1 MHSAPSLCIGVII
14 TISTQNGEEMEKS
27 ELSAGK
33 TTISP
38 EVLVSIALLATMSV
52 EGVSRMIPG
61 PRDVNT
67 LFKKG
72 LAEGVGI
79 TVEDNIVFTDLYV
92 ILKKGVN
99 VREVCR
105 QIQNQVSR
113 SISEMV
119 GMEMGRVNVHV
130 EDIDYSE

>member
-1 MHSAPSLCIGVII
+1 MRKI
-14 TISTQNGEEMEKS
+14 NGEKMETSKMPI
-27 ELSAGK
+27 GK

-52 EGVSRMIPG
+52 EGVSRMSAV
-61 PRDVNT
+61 PRDMNS

-72 LAEGVGI
+72 LAEGVAI
-79 TVEDNIVFTDLYV
+79 TVEDDVVYTEICV
-92 ILKKGVN
+92 ILKKGVK
-99 VREVCR
+99 VREVCN

-119 GMEMGRVNVHV
+119 GMEVGRVNVHV
-130 EDIDYSE
+130 EDIDFSE

>member
-1 MHSAPSLCIGVII
+1 
-14 TISTQNGEEMEKS
+14 METTRMPV
-27 ELSAGK
+27 GK

-38 EVLVSIALLATMSV
+38 EVLVSIALLATKSV
-52 EGVSRMIPG
+52 DGVSRMTPG
-61 PRDVNT
+61 PRDLNT

-72 LAEGVGI
+72 VTEGVGLN
-79 TVEDNIVFTDLYV
+79 VEDNIVFTDVYV
-92 ILKKGVN
+92 ILKNGFN

-105 QIQNQVSR
+105 QIQNQISR

-119 GMEMGRVNVHV
+119 GMEVGRVNVHV

>member
-1 MHSAPSLCIGVII
+1 
-14 TISTQNGEEMEKS
+14 MENQK
-27 ELSAGK
+27 LPAGK

-38 EVLVSIALLATMSV
+38 EVLVSIALLATNSV
-52 EGVSRMIPG
+52 EGVSRTTPG

-72 LAEGVGI
+72 LSEGIGI
-79 TVEDNIVFTDLYV
+79 TVEENVVFTDIYV
-92 ILKKGVN
+92 VLEKGYI

-119 GMEMGRVNVHV
+119 GMEVGRVNVHV
-130 EDIDYSE
+130 EDIDYSD

>member
-1 MHSAPSLCIGVII
+1 
-14 TISTQNGEEMEKS
+14 MENKPI
-27 ELSAGK
+27 GK

-38 EVLVSIALLATMSV
+38 EVLVSIALLATVGV
-52 EGVSRMIPG
+52 EGVSRMVPG

-72 LAEGVGI
+72 LNEGVALA
-79 TVEDNIVFTDLYV
+79 VEDDVVFADVYV
-92 ILKKGVN
+92 NLKQGVK
-99 VREVCR
+99 VRDICR

-119 GMEMGRVNVHV
+119 GMEVGRVNVHV
-130 EDIDYSE
+130 EDIDY